1 VTNALLPPVRQSLP
15 GFLPIEQQL
24 GSWLEERFKTVFELV
39 YAHIPRQGLNETA
52 RKTPIPELPTEVITS
67 RQGGLASER
76 RSTVGDM
83 LVWS

>member
-24 GSWLEERFKTVFELV
+24 GSWLEERFMTVFELV

-52 RKTPIPELPTEVITS
+52 RGTPIPELPTEVSLQAGKAVLRLSVEVQWVT
-67 RQGGLASER
+67 G
-76 RSTVGDM
+76 
-83 LVWS
+83 

>member
-1 VTNALLPPVRQSLP
+1 MA
-15 GFLPIEQQL
+15 
-24 GSWLEERFKTVFELV
+24 VFELV

-52 RKTPIPELPTEVITS
+52 RGTPIPELQTEVITS

-76 RSTVGDM
+76 RSTVGDR